1 MSFSLF
7 FLCCIVLTLIKS
19 VFFVNYLRFF
29 FYKYKIIFNY
39 FIFMSDN
46 LFEIDS
52 AMNMIKEDIIR
63 ELSESVSKQNNESY
77 LQEVSSN
84 SISFSEKIM
93 D

>member
-1 MSFSLF
+1 
-7 FLCCIVLTLIKS
+7 
-19 VFFVNYLRFF
+19 
-29 FYKYKIIFNY
+29 
-39 FIFMSDN
+39 MSDN

-77 LQEVSSN
+77 LQDVSST
-84 SISFSEKIM
+84 SISFSDKIM